1 MKNNMTSFDITAAV
15 DNVALS
21 GKVIWK
27 IAEGFLFNWEAL
39 FILCV
44 FGLGFAF
51 LRFLNSSSVS
61 R

>member
-1 MKNNMTSFDITAAV
+1 MIMNNTIL
-15 DNVALS
+15 ALE
-21 GKVIWK
+21 VLYK
-27 IAEGFLFNWEAL
+27 IIGNFLFNWEAL

-51 LRFLNSSSVS
+51 LRFLNSPSVS